1 MVVAMTCQAT
11 SLAAVPAADVSAD
24 GWLRVLGDVTR
35 RETFDEYVAAGGY
48 RAEVGPGVVL
58 STAEA
63 AGLAGRGGAG
73 FPLFRKLAAVAAA
86 ADEHR
91 VVVANGEEGEPGSV
105 KDRVLVRSRPHL
117 VLDGLRLA
125 ALAVDAGELH
135 VYLSDP
141 LAADAI
147 SAAIAEGA
155 GASVVLPRVQVDLV
169 SPSYVAG
176 EESAVV
182 RYLDGGPA
190 LPTAKPPRAY
200 EVGVGGHPTA
210 VSNVETLAHLALAV
224 SHGVRPDQAGSVL
237 VTVAGDG
244 MAPTLVEASHASTLR
259 SLIDGAAAAGVL
271 CGGLFGGLR
280 RPHVLDVP
288 LDHGAMRSAGTSLGC
303 GAFYVMGPDGCAIEL
318 VTDAVAYLSRESS
331 HQCGVCIQGTSGM
344 AETLRRLS
352 RGDAARDDVEP
363 LRRWS
368 TGLRGRGNCALLDA
382 ACELVGSLF
391 TDWDDHVDRHL
402 AGVDCAPCAARA
414 DGFATTKLAVDPAG
428 VVVSHAAAGM
438 SGGLA

>member
-11 SLAAVPAADVSAD
+11 PLAVAAVADWPD
-24 GWLRVLGDVTR
+24 GRPLRVLGDVTR
-35 RETFDEYVAAGGY
+35 RETLSEYAASGGY
-48 RAEVGPGVVL
+48 RADAGPDVVL

-73 FPLFRKLAAVAAA
+73 FPLYRKLAAVASS
-86 ADEHR
+86 ADPHR

-125 ALAVDAGELH
+125 GLAVDASELH

-141 LAADAI
+141 VAAEAV
-147 SAAIAEGA
+147 SAAIAEA
-155 GASVVLPRVQVDLV
+155 GVALPRICVDVV

-200 EVGVGGHPTA
+200 EIGVGGHPTA

-224 SHGVRPDQAGSVL
+224 SNGVRPDDAGSVL
-237 VTVAGDG
+237 VTIAGDG
-244 MAPTLVEASHASTLR
+244 IAPRLVEASRASTLR
-259 SLIDGAAAAGVL
+259 SLMGGAPVAGVL

-280 RPHVLDVP
+280 RPDVLDVP
-288 LDHGAMRSAGTSLGC
+288 LDHAAMRAAGTSLGC
-303 GAFYVMGPDGCAIEL
+303 GAFYLMGTDGCAVEV
-318 VTDAVAYLSRESS
+318 VTDAVAYLARESS
-331 HQCGVCIQGTSGM
+331 HQCGVCIQGTSSM
-344 AETLRRLS
+344 ADTLRRLS
-352 RGDAARDDVEP
+352 RGDAVRDDVEP

-391 TDWDDHVDRHL
+391 GDWDDVVDRHL
-402 AGVDCAPCAARA
+402 AGLDCAPCAARS
-414 DGFATTKLAVDPAG
+414 DGFTTTKLAVDPAAAIG
-428 VVVSHAAAGM
+428 SHLGSATSRTFA
-438 SGGLA
+438 